1 MTHMLLPMA
10 EISKAVLITGCSS
23 GIGEATARRLAAGG
37 WTVYASARRPE
48 SIEHLE
54 DAGCRTL
61 ALDVTDEDS
70 MRAAVQE
77 VERAE
82 GAVGVLVNN
91 AGYSQGGAIE
101 QVPLEAARR
110 QFETNVFGPIAL
122 TQLVLPAMRAQ
133 RWGKIVNIGSMGGR
147 LTFPGGGLY
156 HATKYSMEAISDAL
170 RFEVKG
176 FGVDVVLIEPGLI
189 MTEFANTAVAK
200 AGEVAAPSA
209 AGRRGGRPAGGT
221 AANEPYAEFDA
232 KLAALTTGVYEGPM
246 RHLGG
251 GPDAVAKAI
260 EKAISR
266 RRAPTRV
273 PVDPLGAPLDPAA
286 QAHPGSRLGRGDA
299 GAVSAAEVARS
310 GATPERD
317 HRMRP
322 PHLEALRVVDPELAQ
337 QPTVAASPTYSAI
350 VCLPMPRA
358 SPTSASTTSWSC
370 GEDGR
375 PRMKSP
381 SIFRYSKGRCLR
393 YWKEPK
399 PAPKSSSATAQ
410 PSAWTPAQ
418 KSRARAMSEIA
429 AVSVTSITSRAG
441 STRAC
446 ARRRSISRSI
456 PPSVID
462 SDEQL
467 IAIRVSRSPCSP
479 ASSSIACASTMRS
492 ISRISP

>member
-1 MTHMLLPMA
+1 MA

-23 GIGEATARRLAAGG
+23 GIGEATARRLAASG

-48 SIEHLE
+48 SIEHLQ

-156 HATKYSMEAISDAL
+156 HATKYSLEAISDAL

-176 FGVDVVLIEPGLI
+176 FGVDVVLVEPGLI

-200 AGEVAAPSA
+200 AGEVAGANA
-209 AGRRGGRPAGGT
+209 RQDTKADWADAT
-221 AANEPYAEFDA
+221 AANGPYAEFDA
-232 KLAALTTGVYEGPM
+232 KVAVLTTGVYEGPM
-246 RHLGG
+246 RRLGG
-251 GPDAVAKAI
+251 GPDVVAKAI

-273 PVDPLGAPLDPAA
+273 PVTASARLSILQRKLTPDRVWDAA
-286 QAHPGSRLGRGDA
+286 
-299 GAVSAAEVARS
+299 
-310 GATPERD
+310 
-317 HRMRP
+317 MR
-322 PHLEALRVVDPELAQ
+322 AQ
-337 QPTVAASPTYSAI
+337 FPQP
-350 VCLPMPRA
+350 
-358 SPTSASTTSWSC
+358 
-370 GEDGR
+370 
-375 PRMKSP
+375 K
-381 SIFRYSKGRCLR
+381 
-393 YWKEPK
+393 
-399 PAPKSSSATAQ
+399 
-410 PSAWTPAQ
+410 
-418 KSRARAMSEIA
+418 
-429 AVSVTSITSRAG
+429 
-441 STRAC
+441 
-446 ARRRSISRSI
+446 
-456 PPSVID
+456 
-462 SDEQL
+462 
-467 IAIRVSRSPCSP
+467 
-479 ASSSIACASTMRS
+479 
-492 ISRISP
+492 